1 MNEAKVVIDMIFI
14 LTDTRTGQ
22 IQEMLLGYNLTDL
35 GLFAATKLGLI
46 VSDFNFLNFF
56 SIFENPE

>member
-14 LTDTRTGQ
+14 LTDTLTGQ

-35 GLFAATKLGLI
+35 GLFAANKLGLT
-46 VSDFNFLNFF
+46 VSDLNP
-56 SIFENPE
+56 NGWNY